1 MLKKDNTIYKK
12 KNSFLNISVSSN
24 IDYEQILNDIKNL
37 DISFD
42 SSFNIDQKNLFSKIK
57 KILLNNGSKKIE
69 SQFSLTKNIIDEL
82 KITDKKMWPKYFIHR
97 YRYEIYPDKKIID
110 DYPPYLQIEPSSIC
124 NYRCVFCFETD
135 KSFTNL
141 KNGFMGTMKLD
152 LFKQIIDQAEG
163 NIEFISLASRGE
175 PLVAKDFDEMI
186 KYTNG
191 KFLNLKINTNASLLT
206 EKKCHS
212 ILSSGVKTLVF
223 SADAADEK
231 LYSKLRV
238 NGNLNK
244 VLKNI
249 EMFNSVKEKHYKEK
263 KIITR
268 VSGVKYNV
276 KQNFED
282 MESFWKSLVNQVVFV
297 KYNPWENIY
306 NKESNNIKVPC
317 SDLWRRMFI
326 WWDGKVNPC
335 DTDYKSKLNVG
346 KFELNISQI
355 WKSKKY
361 QEIRDMHIKK
371 QRSDIKPCN
380 SCNVV

>member
-1 MLKKDNTIYKK
+1 MLNKKDNFYKK
-12 KNSFLNISVSSN
+12 KNSFLNISASKNV
-24 IDYEQILNDIKNL
+24 DYKKILNEISNL
-37 DISFD
+37 DISLD
-42 SSFNIDQKNLFSKIK
+42 QNYTQDQKKLFFKIK
-57 KILLNNGSKKIE
+57 KILIDQQEEKKE
-69 SQFSLTKNIIDEL
+69 DEFKLTKNIVDEL
-82 KITDKKMWPKYFIHR
+82 EVTEKIDWPKYLLHR

-141 KNGFMGTMKLD
+141 KNGFMGTMKVE
-152 LFKQIIDQAEG
+152 LFKDIIDQAVG
-163 NIEFISLASRGE
+163 NVEFISLASRGE
-175 PLVAKDFDEMI
+175 PLVAKDFDKMI
-186 KYTNG
+186 QYTND

-238 NGNLNK
+238 NGNLKK

-249 EMFNSVKEKHYKEK
+249 EMFNSIRNKHYKKK

-268 VSGVKYNV
+268 VSGVKYNDQ
-276 KQNFED
+276 QNFFE
-282 MESFWKSLVNQVVFV
+282 MEKLWKNLVNQVVFV
-297 KYNPWENIY
+297 NYNPWENIY
-306 NKESNNIKVPC
+306 IKEANNIVNPC

-335 DTDYKSKLNVG
+335 DTDYKSKLSVG
-346 KFELNISQI
+346 KFNLNISEI
-355 WKSKKY
+355 WKGEKY
-361 QEIRDMHIKK
+361 QKIRDMHINHKRK
-371 QRSDIKPCN
+371 SINPCN
-380 SCNVV
+380 SCNVI